1 MSVRRGYGR
10 IESVPEE
17 DKPWGLITVLYAG
30 YALMLILSAA
40 LFVDAVFFLL
50 PPLTV
55 GDTPAA
61 RVILIAVVAPVL
73 MLALAAGALLPGAI
87 RTARGGAPGASHE
100 ALAGAAGGYVS
111 CLVIIAGFSI
121 ASVLLTLPVILV
133 RALFF
138 R

>member
-1 MSVRRGYGR
+1 
-10 IESVPEE
+10 
-17 DKPWGLITVLYAG
+17 
-30 YALMLILSAA
+30 MLILSAA

-100 ALAGAAGGYVS
+100 ALAGAAGGCVS